1 LEFFQWGPIGF
12 LVPEGVQISQF
23 YYFFASIFRVRKV
36 DTQTQIAVQLG
47 LRNVTHSKERSGMSE
62 YERMVLMAED
72 ELTQYST
79 DARKIEKLR
88 RKLGISTSIKQ
99 RQDAREQL
107 ETEMPKNVF
116 TKAVMTQRQS
126 VALPFW
132 GIAGL
137 GLLLGISSGQS
148 IDFMATMIG
157 GTLAIALQ
165 KWGWSLEAR
174 RILLETLND
183 LDGPKVEKEISN

>member
-1 LEFFQWGPIGF
+1 
-12 LVPEGVQISQF
+12 
-23 YYFFASIFRVRKV
+23 
-36 DTQTQIAVQLG
+36 
-47 LRNVTHSKERSGMSE
+47 MSE

-99 RQDAREQL
+99 RQEAREQL

-132 GIAGL
+132 GIA
-137 GLLLGISSGQS
+137 
-148 IDFMATMIG
+148 
-157 GTLAIALQ
+157 
-165 KWGWSLEAR
+165 
-174 RILLETLND
+174 
-183 LDGPKVEKEISN
+183 

>member
-12 LVPEGVQISQF
+12 LVPEGGQSSQF
-23 YYFFASIFRVRKV
+23 YYFFVSIFRVRKV
-36 DTQTQIAVQLG
+36 DTKTPIAVQLG

-88 RKLGISTSIKQ
+88 RKLGISTSLKQ
-99 RQDAREQL
+99 RQEAREQL

-183 LDGPKVEKEISN
+183 LDAPKVEEKK

>member
-1 LEFFQWGPIGF
+1 
-12 LVPEGVQISQF
+12 
-23 YYFFASIFRVRKV
+23 
-36 DTQTQIAVQLG
+36 
-47 LRNVTHSKERSGMSE
+47 MSE

-79 DARKIEKLR
+79 DARKVEKLR
-88 RKLGISTSIKQ
+88 RKLGISTSLKQ
-99 RQDAREQL
+99 RQEARAQL
-107 ETEMPKNVF
+107 ELEMPKNVF
-116 TKAVMTQRQS
+116 TKAVMNQRQS

-157 GTLAIALQ
+157 GTAAIALQ
-165 KWGWSLEAR
+165 KWGWSLDAR
-174 RILLETLND
+174 RILLATLDD
-183 LDGPKVEKEISN
+183 LDAPKVAVPKDEDKV

>member
-1 LEFFQWGPIGF
+1 
-12 LVPEGVQISQF
+12 
-23 YYFFASIFRVRKV
+23 
-36 DTQTQIAVQLG
+36 
-47 LRNVTHSKERSGMSE
+47 MSE

-72 ELTQYST
+72 ELMQYST

-99 RQDAREQL
+99 RQAAREQL

-183 LDGPKVEKEISN
+183 LDGPKVEKELSN

>member
-1 LEFFQWGPIGF
+1 
-12 LVPEGVQISQF
+12 
-23 YYFFASIFRVRKV
+23 
-36 DTQTQIAVQLG
+36 
-47 LRNVTHSKERSGMSE
+47 MSE

-79 DARKIEKLR
+79 DARKVEKLR
-88 RKLGISTSIKQ
+88 RKIGISTSLKQ
-99 RQDAREQL
+99 RQEVRVQL
-107 ETEMPKNVF
+107 EADMPKNVF
-116 TKAVMTQRQS
+116 TKAVMTQRQA

-148 IDFMATMIG
+148 VDFMATMMG
-157 GTLAIALQ
+157 GTAAIALQ

-174 RILLETLND
+174 RILLATLDD
-183 LDGPKVEKEISN
+183 LDAPKPEVKRDEEK